1 MAISILGAGSWG
13 SALAIAMS
21 HIDSVLLWSK
31 SQQQVEQ
38 INLTKSNMH
47 YLPAEIY
54 FGANVVATNN
64 LADCFSSDLIIIA
77 TPINSLREIITMIKD
92 QCNNSIPDLIWV
104 CKGFE
109 TNSALLPSQIVKS
122 ILDNQNFGA
131 MLGPSFAQEVAL
143 NLPTAVTL
151 ASSNSHLLQ
160 KWLDKLN
167 SIPNFRVYANND
179 LIGAEVGAGVKNIIA
194 IATGIS
200 DGMKFG
206 LNARAAVITRS
217 LTEINQLIISMGGNV
232 DTILGLSGI
241 GDLIL
246 TCTGDLSR
254 NRSFGLQLAQGRQ
267 VKDILESLGHV
278 VEGVNALP
286 EVYRLSKKYNIQM
299 IIVETLY
306 KIIYENMPIQNLVDS
321 LFKRQPKYEFN

>member
-13 SALAIAMS
+13 SALAVAMS
-21 HIDSVLLWSK
+21 YIDSVLLWSN
-31 SQQQVEQ
+31 SHQQVKQ
-38 INLTKSNMH
+38 INLTKTNLH
-47 YLPAEIY
+47 YLPNDVA

-64 LADCFSSDLIIIA
+64 LQECLESDLIIIA
-77 TPINSLREIITMIKD
+77 TPINSLREIITKIK
-92 QCNNSIPDLIWV
+92 QTANGVIPDLIWV

-109 TNSALLPSQIVKS
+109 INSGLLPSQIVKT
-122 ILDNQNFGA
+122 ILDNDNFGA
-131 MLGPSFAQEVAL
+131 ILGPSFAQEVAL

-151 ASSNSHLLQ
+151 ASYNKQLLH

-167 SIPNFRVYANND
+167 VIPNFRVYANND

-194 IATGIS
+194 IATGVS
-200 DGMKFG
+200 DGLKFG
-206 LNARAAVITRS
+206 LNARAALITRS
-217 LTEINQLIISMGGNV
+217 LTEIKQLIVSMGG
-232 DTILGLSGI
+232 DAETIFGLSGI

-254 NRSFGLQLAQGRQ
+254 NRNFGLQLAQGKPVQ
-267 VKDILESLGHV
+267 DILESLGHV

-286 EVYRLSKKYNIQM
+286 EVYKLSKKYALEM

-306 KIIYENMPIQNLVDS
+306 NIIYENMPVNNLVET